1 MGKGDQNE
9 SIRLGIGV
17 GDEIESCEDGKWY
30 KAKVI
35 SIQTP
40 GLEVT
45 IHYKGW
51 NSKWDKKIK
60 LTSPSV
66 RNVDYFFDKFFQNF
80 NFSKNFES
88 YYLWSCD

>member
-9 SIRLGIGV
+9 SLRLGIGV

-30 KAKVI
+30 PAKVV

-45 IHYKGW
+45 THYKGW

-66 RNVDYFFDKFFQNF
+66 RNVDYFGAKWIIFGTI
-80 NFSKNFES
+80 S
-88 YYLWSCD
+88 YGQKIIHY

>member
-9 SIRLGIGV
+9 SLRLGIGV

-30 KAKVI
+30 PAKVV

-66 RNVDYFFDKFFQNF
+66 RNVDYFRAKWIIFGTISYG
-80 NFSKNFES
+80 SKIIH
-88 YYLWSCD
+88 Y

>member
-30 KAKVI
+30 PAKVV

-40 GLEVT
+40 GLDVT

-51 NSKWDKKIK
+51 SSKWDKKIK

-66 RNVDYFFDKFFQNF
+66 RNVDYLT
-80 NFSKNFES
+80 EV
-88 YYLWSCD
+88 

>member
-9 SIRLGIGV
+9 SLRLGIGV

-66 RNVDYFFDKFFQNF
+66 RNVDYFFQFYFFVSGLKYF
-80 NFSKNFES
+80 KTKISLE
-88 YYLWSCD
+88 LM